1 VVFDPGS
8 PWNEVG
14 IHGIQQAREWDAV
27 VTADAPDLAGAE
39 VHFVALPNGELIV
52 DEEVPAGALMP
63 LARALEEAIR
73 PPYRAHGIRRD
84 GSVWAV
90 GAQGI
95 EVVGLPLSFEGDEL
109 ELVVRA
115 GQRVLH
121 VDGRPAFDVPPEL
134 DALARRGDY
143 VIRARRL
150 DNTLWE
156 AEVDSL

>member
-1 VVFDPGS
+1 MVFDPGS

-27 VTADAPDLAGAE
+27 VTADAPDLAGTE
-39 VHFVALPNGELIV
+39 VHFVALPDGELIV
-52 DEEVPAGALMP
+52 DEEVPTGSLTP
-63 LARALEEAIR
+63 LARALEETIH
-73 PPYRAHGIRRD
+73 PPYRAHGIHRD

-90 GAQGI
+90 GALGI
-95 EVVGLPLSFEGDEL
+95 EVVALPVGFEGDEL
-109 ELVVRA
+109 ELVTRA

-121 VDGRPAFDVPPEL
+121 VDGMPAFDVPREL

-150 DNTLWE
+150 DDTLWE

>member
-1 VVFDPGS
+1 MVFEPGS

-27 VTADAPDLAGAE
+27 VTADAPDLTGAE

-52 DEEVPAGALMP
+52 DEEVPTRSLAP
-63 LARALEEAIR
+63 LARALEETIR
-73 PPYRAHGIRRD
+73 PPYRAQGIRRE

-90 GAQGI
+90 GALGI
-95 EVVGLPLSFEGDEL
+95 EVVALPVSFEGDEF
-109 ELVVRA
+109 ELVSRA
-115 GQRVLH
+115 GQRALH
-121 VDGRPAFDVPPEL
+121 VDGMPAFDVPPEL

-143 VIRARRL
+143 VIRGRRL
-150 DNTLWE
+150 EGTLWE

>member
-1 VVFDPGS
+1 MVFDPGS

-27 VTADAPDLAGAE
+27 VTADAPDLTGAE

-52 DEEVPAGALMP
+52 DGEVLTELLTP
-63 LARALEEAIR
+63 LARAVEETIR

-84 GSVWAV
+84 GAVWAV
-90 GAQGI
+90 GALGI
-95 EVVGLPLSFEGDEL
+95 EVVALPVAFEGDEL

-121 VDGRPAFDVPPEL
+121 VDGMPSFDVPRAL

-143 VIRARRL
+143 VVRGRRL
-150 DNTLWE
+150 DDTLWE
-156 AEVDSL
+156 AEVGSL